1 VHVHAH
7 VHVHVHAHVHVH
19 VHVHVHARVHVACAV
34 VIWLQVTPQLVIGMT
49 LVANS
54 TFQYHKVPY
63 MPAAPV
69 PSEGIAPAPADK
81 PLLEAKGDIS
91 DASDGVCAI
100 SELEIG
106 RLARRPLQP
115 EMD

>member
-1 VHVHAH
+1 MLHLI
-7 VHVHVHAHVHVH
+7 
-19 VHVHVHARVHVACAV
+19 
-34 VIWLQVTPQLVIGMT
+34 IWPQVTPQLVIGVI

-63 MPAAPV
+63 MPAAPE
-69 PSEGIAPAPADK
+69 PEPKGISPAPADK

-91 DASDGVCAI
+91 DTSDGVSAA

-106 RLARRPLQP
+106 ALKS
-115 EMD
+115 

>member
-1 VHVHAH
+1 MWH
-7 VHVHVHAHVHVH
+7 
-19 VHVHVHARVHVACAV
+19 VHVACAV

>member
-1 VHVHAH
+1 MDA
-7 VHVHVHAHVHVH
+7 A
-19 VHVHVHARVHVACAV
+19 ARHRGGALILWSRPPLHV

-69 PSEGIAPAPADK
+69 PLPGGMSPAPADK

-91 DASDGVCAI
+91 DAGDGVGGI

-106 RLARRPLQP
+106 RLARQPLHP
-115 EMD
+115 ELD